1 MPDFFFATSKFG
13 YYLLRVPKKLRYF
26 LSIASLAFI
35 ALLWFFLVYNPLHK
49 KLNYLIQALNQLHV
63 LQHSQEKIVLE
74 NNQIQEIINKKQ
86 KKFLN
91 KQKTYKNAKSINE
104 IIMIIFDVASKAGLT
119 VGLHMPQETI
129 DNNWYCI
136 NSCKTEFQ
144 GTFDSIMQFLESFK
158 IVSPSIHIKK
168 IQIHKID
175 DEFLNLICEFNSIQI
190 KENHHENTT
199 NSKV

>member
-1 MPDFFFATSKFG
+1 VPDFFFATSKFG

-129 DNNWYCI
+129 DNN
-136 NSCKTEFQ
+136 
-144 GTFDSIMQFLESFK
+144 
-158 IVSPSIHIKK
+158 
-168 IQIHKID
+168 
-175 DEFLNLICEFNSIQI
+175 
-190 KENHHENTT
+190 
-199 NSKV
+199 